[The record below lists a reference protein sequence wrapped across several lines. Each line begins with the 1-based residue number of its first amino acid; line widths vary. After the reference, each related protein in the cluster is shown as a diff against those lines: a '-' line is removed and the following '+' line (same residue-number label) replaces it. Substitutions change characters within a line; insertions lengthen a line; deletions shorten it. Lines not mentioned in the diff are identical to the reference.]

1 MMPKR
6 PTSILVVDDEPHIRT
21 LLQQTLEDLGSE
33 VEITLAKDGR
43 EGLHQALL
51 LQPILIFLDIMMPHL
66 NGFEVCQRLRQSP
79 EMKDTVIVLL
89 TARGQEVDRQ
99 AGLEAGANHY
109 ITKPFDPD
117 AVLALARQV
126 LEAKHHA

>member
-1 MMPKR
+1 MPEHHA
-6 PTSILVVDDEPHIRT
+6 SIIVVDDEPHIRT
-21 LLQQTLEDLGSE
+21 LLQQTLEDLGDE

-43 EGLHQALL
+43 DGLHQALL
-51 LQPILIFLDIMMPHL
+51 LRPSLIFLDIMMPHL

-79 EMKDTVIVLL
+79 EMNNTVIVLL

-117 AVLALARQV
+117 AVLTLARHA
-126 LEAKHHA
+126 LETHHA